1 MSLNSLTLIQVQTGL
16 KNKQFSAKEL
26 AISCLQAIG
35 KKDKKINAFLA
46 IDAEKV
52 IAAAKK
58 ADRLIAKDKNIFT
71 KKPFLGIPIAIKDNF
86 LTKGLETTASS
97 KVLKGHIPTY
107 NATVVEEL
115 LRAGAV
121 ILGKTNMDAWA
132 HGSSTETS
140 AFGTTKNPH
149 NLDYLP
155 GGSSGGSAAAAA
167 SDMCI
172 AAIGSETAGSIRQP
186 ASWCGVVG
194 LKPTYGRVSRFGVIA
209 MASSTDSPGPI
220 TKTVKDSWEILK
232 TIAGQ
237 DIYDATTADKKLP
250 KIKFP
255 RKLTGLKVGLPK
267 QYFLKELEKEARQ
280 NVEEAVKVLE
290 KLGAKVSKVNLVDPK
305 YSIAIYTIAQR
316 AEVSSNLARYDG
328 IRFGNSRK
336 SFGDEAKRRIMLG
349 TYTLSAGYY
358 EAFYKKAQKARTLLL
373 DDFEKVFKKVDVLVA
388 PTSPSVALP
397 VGSTEGQ
404 SMFGELQD
412 VLVEASSLAGLP
424 GISVPC
430 GFGKNNLPVGLQIMA
445 PQFRE
450 DLIIKVANAYEKSR
464 E

>member
-1 MSLNSLTLIQVQTGL
+1 MLNTLTLLEAHQGL
-16 KNKQFSAKEL
+16 KEKKFSSKEL
-26 AISCLQAIG
+26 TISCLQAIG
-35 KKDKKINAFLA
+35 KKDGKINAFLA
-46 IDAEKV
+46 VDAEKV
-52 IAAAKK
+52 LAAAKK
-58 ADRLIAKDKNIFT
+58 ADKKIAKDKKIFT
-71 KKPFLGIPIAIKDNF
+71 KRPLLGIPIAIKDNF

-97 KVLKGHIPTY
+97 KVLDDYIPTY
-107 NATVVEEL
+107 NATVVERL
-115 LRAGAV
+115 LGAGAI

-140 AFGTTKNPH
+140 VFGTTKNPH

-155 GGSSGGSAAAAA
+155 GGSSGGSAAAVA
-167 SDMCI
+167 SDMCT

-194 LKPTYGRVSRFGVIA
+194 FKPTYGRVSRYGVIA

-232 TIAGQ
+232 AIAGE
-237 DIYDATTADKKLP
+237 DVCDATTANKKLS
-250 KIKFP
+250 KITFP
-255 RKLTGLKVGLPK
+255 SKLTGLKIGLPK
-267 QYFLKELEKEARQ
+267 QYFLKELEKEVRQ
-280 NVEEAVKVLE
+280 KVEEAVKVLE
-290 KLGAKVSKVNLVDPK
+290 KLGAKVTKVNLIDPK

-316 AEVSSNLARYDG
+316 VEVSSNLARYDG
-328 IRFGNSRK
+328 VRYGNNRGV
-336 SFGDEAKRRIMLG
+336 FGDEAKRRIMLG

-358 EAFYKKAQKARTLLL
+358 DAFYKKAQKARTLLL
-373 DDFEKVFKKVDVLVA
+373 KDFESVFKKVDVLVA

-397 VGSTEGQ
+397 VGATEGQ

-412 VLVEASSLAGLP
+412 ILVEASSLAGLP
-424 GISVPC
+424 GISIPC
-430 GFGKNNLPVGLQIMA
+430 GFGQNNLPVGLQIMA

-450 DLIIKVANAYEKSR
+450 DLVLKTAYAYEESR